1 MSDQAY
7 NEQSPLFSHKEVRNI
22 THVRA
27 TQYSKDTHV
36 IRETLHFTDGKFIN
50 QVRLL
55 ENYERPFYITAKR
68 YRTYKQHKERE
79 PLDKLTKH
87 TATQSALASAIAR
100 ALGEFNTQRSIR
112 DVCNSPYVFGAATS
126 SVTHLRRVYKEQYN
140 KPMTQQSYLAY
151 DLETCVYD
159 TDGSIIIAS
168 VAINDIVEVYIRKDF
183 LTGIA
188 NPIEQLYALQPILYD
203 KYNYTEHMQGCTVTY
218 AICNTEIDLIKTL
231 AQRMFLH
238 DPDVVAAWNHNFD
251 VNKLI
256 NRCNVLNISSRDIFS
271 HPSVPKAVTR
281 FDFQEGTTHKLT
293 ANGTYRPLQPSEQW
307 HNVHA
312 TSGFVWLD
320 AMCVYR
326 RLRSQNAFLSSYGLD
341 NIANI
346 HLGVGKMHT
355 DETEFMDG
363 LERHRYMQ
371 KHDKLT
377 YCVYAALDVRLMV
390 LIERQTKDITLRL
403 PLELAGSDYR
413 DTASSSKRSIDMFAE
428 ALEKD
433 NYILGTVG
441 ADPDKFDE
449 EVLPLGGWPLTLP
462 NDLHH
467 MEGIKCLSDFPNL
480 PTNIFTLVCTGD
492 LSSAYPN
499 AITGLN
505 IAKETCVYEYIRLTG
520 TKCSPS
526 ETLKQNLNLF
536 NGATN
541 ALDYCIK
548 IYGFPSLEEIDK
560 LLENG

>member
-1 MSDQAY
+1 MPAY
-7 NEQSPLFSHKEVRNI
+7 NEQSPLFSYKEARNI
-22 THVRA
+22 IHVRA
-27 TQYSKDTHV
+27 TQYNKDTHV
-36 IRETLHFTDGKFIN
+36 IRETLHFTDSHKLN
-50 QVRLL
+50 QVRIL
-55 ENYERPFYITAKR
+55 ENYERPFYITPKR
-68 YRTYKQHKERE
+68 FRTYTQHKERE
-79 PLDKLTKH
+79 PLDRLTKYSS
-87 TATQSALASAIAR
+87 TQSALAASIAR
-100 ALGEFNTQRSIR
+100 ALGEFNTQRSVR

-126 SVTHLRRVYKEQYN
+126 SVTHIRRTYKDTYN

-168 VAINDIVEVYIRKDF
+168 IAIDDIVEVYIRNDF
-183 LTGIA
+183 LTGIS
-188 NPIEQLYALQPILYD
+188 NPIQQLYELQPVLYD
-203 KYNYTEHMQGCTVTY
+203 KYNYTPHMQNCTVTY
-218 AICNTEIDLIKTL
+218 AICNTEVDLIKTL
-231 AQRMFLH
+231 AQRMFHH
-238 DPDVVAAWNHNFD
+238 DPDVVAAWNHSFD

-256 NRCNVLNISSRDIFS
+256 NRCIALNLTAKEIFS
-271 HPSVPKAVTR
+271 HPSVPKPVTR

-307 HNVHA
+307 HNIHA

-371 KHDKLT
+371 KYDKLT

-433 NYILGTVG
+433 GYILGTVG
-441 ADPDKFDE
+441 SEPDKFDE
-449 EVLPLGGWPLTLP
+449 QVLPLGGWPLTLP

-480 PTNIFTLVCTGD
+480 PTNIFPLVQNSD
-492 LSSAYPN
+492 LASSYPSE
-499 AITGLN
+499 ITALN
-505 IAKETCVYEYIRLTG
+505 ISKETTKHEYIRMTG
-520 TKCSPS
+520 ARCSSS
-526 ETLKQNLNLF
+526 ELLKQNMNIF
-536 NGATN
+536 NGAPN
-541 ALDYCIK
+541 AYDYCVN
-548 IYGFPSLEEIDK
+548 IYGFPSFDEVDK
-560 LLENG
+560 LLK